1 MQNAQ
6 RPHLLGFGTCV
17 ALVVGNTIGSG
28 VILLPAPLAPHGL
41 NSVVGAPVY
50 FLVRD
55 KTVTV

>member
-6 RPHLLGFGTCV
+6 RPHLLGFWTCV
-17 ALVVGNTIGSG
+17 PLVGDTIGSG
-28 VILLPAPLAPHGL
+28 VFLLPASLAPYGL